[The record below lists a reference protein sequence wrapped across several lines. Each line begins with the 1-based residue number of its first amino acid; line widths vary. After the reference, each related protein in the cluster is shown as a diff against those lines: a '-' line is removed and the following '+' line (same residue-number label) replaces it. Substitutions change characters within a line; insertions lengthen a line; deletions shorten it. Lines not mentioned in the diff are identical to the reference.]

1 GPYFDKNTGKNTI
14 DITGKTQGG
23 NHVIQWGG
31 GFNIGNKAQVNFK
44 GSDQNYLNIAHGT
57 SKSTIEGVLNAKGNN
72 VFLINPNGVIITKT
86 GTINANRFVASTSS
100 LKPEDFDKFKA
111 QGASFSPV
119 FKPNGGNVVN
129 MGTINAKNITLQGN
143 KVMLSADTS
152 WDDKNNKIKL
162 NQITADNNIDLK
174 GNEVYVDIST
184 INSNNLTTEAKNKGI
199 AYLSATGYYYN
210 PKRKYN
216 DSIFTNKGVMD
227 KTYNQYIS
235 IGSDLDWWHFAKG
248 WDEKADFRNN
258 VAGNTFKLTNNID
271 FGANCKNGVCAGQ
284 NYANYWV
291 DLNGDGEKDA
301 NEFTNMIVGYNN
313 SFTNTFDGQGFTLK
327 NINMDTTILDN
338 KPIYVGLFGR
348 ADGAN
353 FKNINVDYMGGGLKL
368 SNAVH
373 SGGFVAYSR
382 DSSFSNISLN
392 NINHIN
398 HENNAHTMI
407 GGFVGIVYDSSF
419 SNISLN
425 NIGNINNIGIDGVS
439 IGGFVGAGQSS
450 SFSNISLSNIG
461 SIKNINGDE
470 VAIGGFVGAGSS
482 YSFSNISLSNIGSIE
497 NINGDEV
504 AIGGFVGAGH
514 SSSFSN
520 ISLSNIGDISGIGD
534 FVSVGGFAGRNN
546 GDVKYSKIY
555 ISDIKNISSEGAYD
569 NGIYAGGF
577 IGFNEYGEFSDITV
591 KNIGNISSISNGL
604 AYSGGFVGG
613 FDSGE
618 FKRISLEN
626 ITNINSISKSTFS
639 YAGGFAGGSI
649 NNPYASFYFTN
660 IYLKDILNISSHG
673 EMSISGGF
681 AGEIV
686 NTVEDNSIVFDR
698 ISIDNINNIEA
709 KGGYYA
715 VSGGFLGELASF
727 STIKDIKLSNIDKI
741 KVESLG
747 TGSASTGGFAGR
759 ISRSSKFENIVLNNF
774 GNIIGKDFVGGF
786 VGEISSSS
794 SSNPNE
800 FNNIS
805 LNNFGNIIGKDSVGG
820 FVGFDTRAKMSN
832 ISLNNIDYIQ
842 GTYAGGFTGKGL
854 GNYGNIALNNI
865 KYIQG
870 TYAGGFAGF
879 GTGGKNIFIYF
890 DKGVIIE
897 GLESS
902 GKFFGHL
909 DEYFIP
915 NTENTYIYYYK
926 DDLTNATSD
935 QKYWDKEIR
944 LRPYDDNSQGYI
956 DFKTAALAALNG
968 LKEID
973 CGVSKKCLVFTKDF
987 EVEKP
992 SNPNYPSN
1000 VIVSKPSQNTDYIPS
1015 TEDIINETATLDEND
1030 LYKDIII
1037 NEIISDLKNKY
1048 YTIDIA
1054 DLKAILEAY
1063 KNLDK
1068 NSAEARTKFIMDYF
1082 FDKNNKDNPSIEI
1095 AQKEIFQSLDFLL
1108 AYQDNGLD
1116 KASDDKFADNEAI
1129 QAKDNILAEVSNAL
1143 ENKTIASNLENLSNL
1158 NDKINSANNDFK
1170 EENYYKQL
1178 NDLASAYNKYVELIN
1193 KGLVSKDDQA
1203 FKDISNELFDLIAKV
1218 GDETEAIE
1226 RLIKDFEDLKI
1237 SVSDESSGRFVVK
1250 GELSAIKIP
1259 YPILASIKDD

>member
-1 GPYFDKNTGKNTI
+1 MQEFADGKLAYNT
-14 DITGKTQGG
+14 
-23 NHVIQWGG
+23 
-31 GFNIGNKAQVNFK
+31 
-44 GSDQNYLNIAHGT
+44 
-57 SKSTIEGVLNAKGNN
+57 
-72 VFLINPNGVIITKT
+72 
-86 GTINANRFVASTSS
+86 
-100 LKPEDFDKFKA
+100 
-111 QGASFSPV
+111 FSPV

-162 NQITADNNIDLK
+162 NQITADNIDLK

-199 AYLSATGYYYN
+199 AYLSATGYYDNPTREYN
-210 PKRKYN
+210 N
-216 DSIFTNKGVMD
+216 IVFTNKGVMD

-248 WDEKADFRNN
+248 WDENEDFRNT
-258 VAGNTFKLTNNID
+258 ASEYRLTNDID
-271 FGANCKNGVCAGQ
+271 FKASNGQ

-392 NINHIN
+392 NI
-398 HENNAHTMI
+398 
-407 GGFVGIVYDSSF
+407 
-419 SNISLN
+419 
-425 NIGNINNIGIDGVS
+425 GNINNIGIDGVS
-439 IGGFVGAGQSS
+439 TGGFVGAGQSS

-626 ITNINSISKSTFS
+626 ITNINSISKSTSS

-890 DKGVIIE
+890 DKGAIIE

-973 CGVSKKCLVFTKDF
+973 CGASKKCLVFAKDF

-1129 QAKDNILAEVSNAL
+1129 QTKDNILAEVSNAL

-1158 NDKINSANNDFK
+1158 N
-1170 EENYYKQL
+1170 
-1178 NDLASAYNKYVELIN
+1178 
-1193 KGLVSKDDQA
+1193 
-1203 FKDISNELFDLIAKV
+1203 
-1218 GDETEAIE
+1218 
-1226 RLIKDFEDLKI
+1226 
-1237 SVSDESSGRFVVK
+1237 
-1250 GELSAIKIP
+1250 
-1259 YPILASIKDD
+1259 

>member
-1 GPYFDKNTGKNTI
+1 LNENDYKN
-14 DITGKTQGG
+14 
-23 NHVIQWGG
+23 
-31 GFNIGNKAQVNFK
+31 FF
-44 GSDQNYLNIAHGT
+44 
-57 SKSTIEGVLNAKGNN
+57 SK
-72 VFLINPNGVIITKT
+72 
-86 GTINANRFVASTSS
+86 
-100 LKPEDFDKFKA
+100 
-111 QGASFSPV
+111 GASFSPV

-162 NQITADNNIDLK
+162 NQITAYNIDLK

-210 PKRKYN
+210 PTRKYN

-248 WDEKADFRNN
+248 WNENEDFRNT
-258 VAGNTFKLTNNID
+258 ASGYRLINNID
-271 FGANCKNGVCAGQ
+271 FKASNGQ

-291 DLNGDGEKDA
+291 DLNGDGKKDA
-301 NEFTNMIVGYNN
+301 NEFTNMIVGYKYD
-313 SFTNTFDGQGFTLK
+313 SVFTKTFDGQGFTLK
-327 NINMDTTILDN
+327 NINIDTTILDN
-338 KPIYVGLFGR
+338 KPISVGIFGS
-348 ADGAN
+348 AENAT

-382 DSSFSNISLN
+382 DSLFSNISLN

-407 GGFVGIVYDSSF
+407 GGFVGITYDSSF

-425 NIGNINNIGIDGVS
+425 NIGNINNIGIDGVA
-439 IGGFVGAGQSS
+439 IGGFVGVGISS
-450 SFSNISLSNIG
+450 SFSNISLSNIE
-461 SIKNINGDE
+461 SIKNINGDG
-470 VAIGGFVGAGSS
+470 VNIGGFVGIGQSS
-482 YSFSNISLSNIGSIE
+482 L
-497 NINGDEV
+497 
-504 AIGGFVGAGH
+504 
-514 SSSFSN
+514 FSN

-534 FVSVGGFAGRNN
+534 FVSVGGFAGH
-546 GDVKYSKIY
+546 GTFGGKYSKIY
-555 ISDIKNISSEGAYD
+555 ISDIKNISSEGAD
-569 NGIYAGGF
+569 NSIFAGGF
-577 IGFNEYGEFSDITV
+577 IGSLNSFNIEQIKFSDITV
-591 KNIGNISSISNGL
+591 KNIGNIVSANNFEDAYAYSGGFAGILQEGYFERISLENINNISSIASSNNSDSR
-604 AYSGGFVGG
+604 AYSGGFVGSNNG
-613 FDSGE
+613 V
-618 FKRISLEN
+618 N
-626 ITNINSISKSTFS
+626 KSTFNINNIS
-639 YAGGFAGGSI
+639 LKGIKNITSEAKNAYAGGFAGQLTNNYSGDSSSI
-649 NNPYASFYFTN
+649 NF
-660 IYLKDILNISSHG
+660 LKNISIEG
-673 EMSISGGF
+673 IDRIEADGRVDAQAGGF
-681 AGEIV
+681 AGSLDYV
-686 NTVEDNSIVFDR
+686 D
-698 ISIDNINNIEA
+698 IDNVELNNIKEINAEA
-709 KGGYYA
+709 FDKKA
-715 VSGGFLGELASF
+715 FSTFAGGFVGIANRYL
-727 STIKDIKLSNIDKI
+727 N
-741 KVESLG
+741 
-747 TGSASTGGFAGR
+747 
-759 ISRSSKFENIVLNNF
+759 FENIVLNNF
-774 GNIIGKDFVGGF
+774 GSISANGSYPANNDAGGF
-786 VGEISSSS
+786 VGFAFSSDPEI
-794 SSNPNE
+794 PII

-805 LNNFGNIIGKDSVGG
+805 LNNFKSIVAKNSAGG
-820 FVGFDTRAKMSN
+820 FSGSDFRVKMSN
-832 ISLNNIDYIQ
+832 ISLNDINYIQ
-842 GTYAGGFTGKGL
+842 GSSAGGFAGNAGSSYENIVLNNIKHIKGTYAGGFTG
-854 GNYGNIALNNI
+854 
-865 KYIQG
+865 
-870 TYAGGFAGF
+870 F
-879 GTGGKNIFIYF
+879 GTGGKNIYIYF

-897 GLESS
+897 GSESS

-909 DEYFIP
+909 NEHFIP
-915 NTENTYIYYYK
+915 DTENTYIYYHK
-926 DDLTNATSD
+926 DDLTNANTD
-935 QKYWDKEIR
+935 QKYWELYKWIE
-944 LRPYDDNSQGYI
+944 LHPYDDNSQGYI

-973 CGVSKKCLVFTKDF
+973 CGAGKKCLVFTKDF
-987 EVEKP
+987 EIEKP
-992 SNPNYPSN
+992 SNPNISKPNYPNN

-1054 DLKAILEAY
+1054 DLKDILEAY

-1108 AYQDNGLD
+1108 AYQDNGLS

-1193 KGLVSKDDQA
+1193 KGLASKDDQA

-1237 SVSDESSGRFVVK
+1237 SVSDESSGHFVVK
-1250 GELSAIKIP
+1250 GELSTIKIP
-1259 YPILASIKDD
+1259 YPILASIKDDNGGGEIEIPDKPIDPVEPPIDNKPDDSLAFEQSSTFNSIGNETLNEEEETEEIDETSLIQKSKTCIVSDNYKTMNPCIVGGL